1 MVRKPLASL
10 LILSALLCL
19 PVYGAQQIRPK
30 AGIGLLIIRPF
41 SPDRASEIS
50 RLTLYNYPGVQ
61 RILEVGNDAGAELHP
76 VLAPPSGVYA
86 VGVTGK
92 KGNWLKIAYDDAGRE
107 GWVKMERYWVYT
119 PWESFLKGRSTTLLP
134 KLRKS
139 SYQLRKDHS
148 ESSEPLITLSSLQ
161 KLQVVAIE
169 GDWARVMVEGINSG
183 WLRWR
188 DAEGRLMISL
198 SETVME

>member
-1 MVRKPLASL
+1 MVKAPLLSF
-10 LILSALLCL
+10 LILSALLCF
-19 PVYGAQQIRPK
+19 PVYGAQQICPN

-41 SPDRASEIS
+41 SPDRASENS
-50 RLTLYNYPGVQ
+50 SMTLYNYPGVK
-61 RILEVGNDAGAELHP
+61 RIAEVKNEVIPELHP
-76 VLAPPSGVYA
+76 VLDPAPEAYA

-107 GWVKMERYWVYT
+107 GWVKMERCWAYT
-119 PWESFLKGRSTTLLP
+119 PWESFLKGRSAALLP

-161 KLQVVAIE
+161 KLQVVEIE
-169 GDWARVMVEGINSG
+169 GDWARVMVEGIPSG

-188 DAEGRLMISL
+188 DQEGRLMISL
-198 SETVME
+198 GRLEP